1 MKPNK
6 INANM
11 EQYIKDIAQ
20 TLGTVDNI
28 KKLEKIFAPVLDVE
42 EMWQE
47 DERLSEFS
55 DVTDIENF
63 EALPKEHLAFL
74 YTSKRHARR
83 SILSVI
89 TEIARELDKIKN
101 PKKEVKNV
109 LKGLK

>member
-42 EMWQE
+42 EM
-47 DERLSEFS
+47 
-55 DVTDIENF
+55 
-63 EALPKEHLAFL
+63 
-74 YTSKRHARR
+74 
-83 SILSVI
+83 
-89 TEIARELDKIKN
+89 
-101 PKKEVKNV
+101 
-109 LKGLK
+109 